1 MFKKAKINL
10 FIASLFSVTA
20 YAADLTTGKIEVIST
35 TPLSGYGIEL
45 NKVPTNVQTV
55 KAADLKR
62 SQSLDITDYMN
73 HNLTGVYI
81 NEIQNNPVQP
91 DVNYR
96 GFTAS
101 PLLGTPQGISVYV
114 DGVRM
119 NQAFGDVVSWDLI
132 PKNAISNMQLMP
144 GSNPLFGLNTLG
156 GALSI
161 QTKDGRTSKGGVFQ
175 TSAGSYGRKIGELE
189 YGGVSKDNS
198 VDYFFAGTYFD
209 ENGWRDHSDSNFGQ
223 FFGKLGW
230 QGEKTDLKLTY
241 AYANTDLKGNGMV
254 PQNRAAYNDVF
265 TWPDQTKNKSH
276 LLNLSLAHYF
286 NEKTSFTGNTY
297 YKRIKT
303 NTLNGDINDG
313 SMSDVPG
320 GYGQTLGTLYGGSSS
335 GSKQCSGASVTVTE
349 PGETCPGV
357 INRTQTITDT
367 YGLFGQFNFD
377 NNLFSLPNK
386 LVAGGGFE
394 KSFIRFNQIAEYAD
408 IIGRGMQSYGRF
420 ADLGEVDGNQE
431 NIDGV
436 ADDRRVK
443 LKASSWVFS
452 TYASDTLALSDK
464 LSLTA
469 SARYNHTTVRNRDQ
483 INSEGHQS
491 KSYDI
496 NGDDDHNNDSLTGN
510 HTFNRIN
517 PAIGATYQVT
527 DAVNLYGG
535 YNEGSRA
542 PTAMELTCAD
552 PEAPCK
558 LPNSMASDPPL
569 KQVVTKTFELGMR
582 GVYGDIYKWNA
593 TVFNTKNYDDIQFVA
608 AGTSGGGYFKNF
620 GVTERKGLEGSLSA
634 KKDKWSYGANYTYL
648 EATYQ
653 SQETLNGNFNNSGQ
667 AVTGVERLSDA
678 TAGATE
684 ADLQAYGSVSGTS
697 SKALYTPNSRN
708 ITVEKGDHIPLIP
721 KHVGKLFAAY
731 DISDKFKVGGDAL
744 LISGSYVRGNENNEH
759 QPGTVTYDCSSAIA
773 SSGATLSTE
782 TSLAGAAYAGNTI
795 NTCGSNGIY
804 KANSGT
810 FKGVGKVAGYAIYNI
825 FASYEVKPKITFFG
839 RVNNLFDKEYN
850 TAGQLGQD
858 PFNSSGNIQTSPYGS
873 SKTFTIG
880 DTLVAPGAPRSAWVG
895 FRWEFD

>member
-1 MFKKAKINL
+1 MFKIVKINL
-10 FIASLFSVTA
+10 LIASLFSFTA
-20 YAADLTTGKIEVIST
+20 FAADLTTGKIEVIST

-45 NKVPTNVQTV
+45 NKVPSNVQTV
-55 KAADLKR
+55 KAEDLKR

-73 HNLTGVYI
+73 RNLTGVHI

-101 PLLGTPQGISVYV
+101 PLLGTPQGLSVYV

-161 QTKDGRTSKGGVFQ
+161 QTKDGRTSKGGALQ
-175 TSAGSYGRKIGELE
+175 TTIGSYGRKIGELE

-313 SMSDVPG
+313 SMPDVPG
-320 GYGQTLGTLYGGSSS
+320 GYGQTLGTLYNVLGASP
-335 GSKQCSGASVTVTE
+335 SKQCSGASGTVTE

-394 KSFIRFNQIAEYAD
+394 KSFIRFNQTAEYAD
-408 IIGRGMQSYGRF
+408 IIERGMRSYGRF
-420 ADLGEVDGNQE
+420 ADLGEVDGNPE

-443 LKASSWVFS
+443 LKASSWVYS
-452 TYASDTLALSDK
+452 AYASDTLALTNK

-491 KSYDI
+491 LSYDI
-496 NGDDDHNNDSLTGN
+496 NGASDFNNDSLTGN

-517 PAIGATYQVT
+517 PAIGATYQVS
-527 DAVNLYGG
+527 DAINLYGG

-558 LPNSMASDPPL
+558 LPNSMAADPHL

-582 GVYGDIYKWNA
+582 GVYGNIYKWNA
-593 TVFNTKNYDDIQFVA
+593 TVFNSKNYDDIQFIA
-608 AGTSGGGYFKNF
+608 AGSSGGGYFKNF
-620 GVTERKGLEGSLSA
+620 GVTERKGLEGSFSA

-653 SQETLNGNFNNSGQ
+653 SEETLNGNFNNSGQ

-678 TAGATE
+678 SAGNTATQIRAYAT
-684 ADLQAYGSVSGTS
+684 T
-697 SKALYTPNSRN
+697 KALYTPNSRN
-708 ITVEKGDHIPLIP
+708 ITLEKGDHIPLIP
-721 KHVGKLFAAY
+721 KHIGKLFTAY
-731 DISDKFKVGGDAL
+731 DFSDKFKIGADAL

-759 QPGTVTYDCSSAIA
+759 QPGTVTYDCSNAIATSGAILSTAANTTAPGQANTCA
-773 SSGATLSTE
+773 SSGD
-782 TSLAGAAYAGNTI
+782 GQ
-795 NTCGSNGIY
+795 
-804 KANSGT
+804 ANQGT
-810 FKGVGKVAGYAIYNI
+810 FRGVGKIAGYAIYNI
-825 FASYEVKPKITFFG
+825 FASYEVKPKFTFFG
-839 RVNNLFDKEYN
+839 RVNNLLDKEYN

-858 PFNSSGNIQTSPYGS
+858 PFNSSGNIQTSPYNS
-873 SKTFTIG
+873 STSNPKSFTVG